1 MYYGIIILSVVLFGA
16 SFFFQD
22 EYRKIRGNSLKISLQ
37 YAIPGTIAGL
47 LILLI
52 INKFKLSFTPFTLI
66 MALIN
71 SINALLTVFCSFK
84 ALSKINLSLFSVF
97 CMLGGMVLPFVQGI
111 CFYGEPLTVSK
122 ILCFVLI
129 VAALM
134 LTVEKGER
142 KSGYIYYAGVFV
154 LNGMSGV
161 ITKLFNE
168 LPFEKT
174 DAASYSMLCAIT
186 SVIIASAILF
196 IFFRNK
202 GDEPKTTLKACV
214 MSASSG
220 GLNRIAN
227 FLLVIALTHVD
238 ASVQYP
244 MVTGG
249 TMIVSTIFCLIG
261 GVKPKKKEVISV
273 IVAFFGMLMLLIK

>member
-1 MYYGIIILSVVLFGA
+1 MYYGMIIGSVILFGT

-22 EYRKIRGNSLKISLQ
+22 EYRKIRGSSLKISMQ
-37 YAIPGTIAGL
+37 YSIPGTIAGL
-47 LILLI
+47 FILLI
-52 INKFKLSFTPFTLI
+52 INRFCLSFTPFTLI
-66 MALIN
+66 MAVVN
-71 SINALLTVFCSFK
+71 SVNGLLMGFCSFK
-84 ALSKINLSLFSVF
+84 ALGKINLSLFSVF
-97 CMLGGMVLPFVQGI
+97 CMLGGMVLPFLQGI

-122 ILCFVLI
+122 ILCFMLI

-134 LTVEKGER
+134 LTVEKSDK
-142 KSGYIYYAGVFV
+142 KSGAIYYMGVFV

-168 LPFEKT
+168 LPFEKA
-174 DAASYSMLCAIT
+174 DAASYSMLSAIAT
-186 SVIIASAILF
+186 IVLASAVLL
-196 IFFRNK
+196 IFFRTK
-202 GDEPKTTLKACV
+202 GDEPKTTPKAYI

-220 GLNRIAN
+220 GLSRIAN

-249 TMIVSTIFCLIG
+249 TMIVSTIYCLIG
-261 GVKPKKKEVISV
+261 GVKPKKKEILSV
-273 IVAFFGMLMLLIK
+273 IVAFLGMLMLIF